1 MATKFTPFPT
11 FGGKD
16 GIAGITPV
24 KLAPTQMKFP
34 TTRAPVRRAPEPT
47 DKEKLAPLLP
57 FVIGGITDALGLGQS
72 KGSDEEYL
80 QSLYDR
86 AVLNPENL
94 QDIKQNQKVQ
104 AEIDAYNLYGRPE
117 EKNRF
122 GLDEI
127 INIGVASQMGRGAP
141 AYAKSYLNL
150 RSGEEKDRLTKMTAR
165 GDYVQKATNDDPYQ
179 LKTYFDLE
187 AAKVGEQVL
196 VDGILNPT
204 DGRRYMYT
212 PDGLV
217 PLPANYI
224 EFIPGQSG
232 TNINDFIDKQLVS
245 LKEITDE
252 IKTTDQSTM
261 QVLRVANDLII
272 NNLDPAINGET
283 IDPDAFIASL
293 VNLGNNAAVE
303 FEAIGTLLGGGNLNN
318 FWSKSDTGGTKYA
331 GKGTNAKLIWEDMS
345 DFIEEGGD
353 ITAFGETQKEQ
364 EERVQAMLDKLA
376 PAYNEVTG
384 KNIRDLFQTTSA
396 NKAITTASYLQLA
409 YMAAATSGQTGRTLS
424 DKDLAFFLDIV
435 GGGDSNDAKV
445 QKTNLLRFI
454 DSLINGQDIN
464 VQTRLSARD
473 MRQYSPEE
481 NKSAASIIYPFYNPR
496 VNEAGQEMWDD
507 YDNYQLVK
515 FKDRYKDIVSIRGV
529 PILEEWYRHQS
540 PLPSVYPRDTFVEGT
555 SVSESGIEM
564 ISPPD
569 QPDIDAQE
577 RTYLD

>member
-1 MATKFTPFPT
+1 MAKFTPFPT

-24 KLAPTQMKFP
+24 KLAPTQMRFP
-34 TTRAPVRRAPEPT
+34 TARGPVRRAPEPT

-57 FVIGGITDALGLGQS
+57 FLVGGITDTLGIGQS

-80 QSLYDR
+80 QSLYNR
-86 AVLNPENL
+86 AVLEPENL

-127 INIGVASQMGRGAP
+127 INIGVASQMGRGADN
-141 AYAKSYLNL
+141 YAKTYLNL
-150 RSGEEKDRLTKMTAR
+150 KTAEEKDRLTKMTAR
-165 GDYVQKATNDDPYQ
+165 GDYVQKATNDDAYQ
-179 LKTYFDLE
+179 LKTFFDLN
-187 AAKVGEQVL
+187 ADKVGEQVL

-212 PDGLV
+212 SNGLT

-224 EFIPGQSG
+224 EFIPGQAG
-232 TNINDFIDKQLVS
+232 TNVNDFIDKQLVS

-252 IKTTDQSTM
+252 LKTTDQSTM

-283 IDPDAFIASL
+283 VDPDAFIASL

-303 FEAIGTLLGGGNLNN
+303 FEAIGTLFGGGNLNN
-318 FWSKSDTGGTKYA
+318 YWSNSNKGGTKFE

-345 DFIEEGGD
+345 DFIEGGGD
-353 ITAFGETQKEQ
+353 ITAFGNTPEEQ
-364 EERVQAMLDKLA
+364 EKYVNTMLAKLA

-384 KNIRDLFQTTSA
+384 KDIRELFQNVSA

-435 GGGDSNDAKV
+435 GGGLSNDAKV

-454 DSLINGQDIN
+454 DSLVNGQDIN
-464 VQTRLSARD
+464 VQTRLSSRD

-481 NKSAASIIYPFYNPR
+481 NKSAASIIYPFYNPP
-496 VNEAGQEMWDD
+496 VNEAGQEMWAD
-507 YDNYQLVK
+507 YLNYELVP
-515 FKDRYKDIVSIRGV
+515 FQNRYNNILSIRGV
-529 PILEEWYRHQS
+529 PILQEWYGHES
-540 PLPSVYPRDTFVEGT
+540 PLPTIYDRSGFTTGT
-555 SVSESGIEM
+555 SVSNTGTQM
-564 ISPPD
+564 ISPPP
-569 QPDIDAQE
+569 QPDLDEQE
-577 RTYLD
+577 QKYLE